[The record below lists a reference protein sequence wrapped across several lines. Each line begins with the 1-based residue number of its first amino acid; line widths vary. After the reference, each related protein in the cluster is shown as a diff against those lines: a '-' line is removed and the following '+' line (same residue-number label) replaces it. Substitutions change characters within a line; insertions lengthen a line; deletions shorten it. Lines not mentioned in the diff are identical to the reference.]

1 MKKKEKWDRRF
12 LELAKFIST
21 WSKDPSTKVG
31 AVIVDKDRRV
41 VSVGYNGFPA
51 GIKDDYRLDDR
62 ATKLDIAI
70 HAEINALSFANKKN
84 FKNCTVYTYP
94 MFPCSRCCSQ
104 LIQNKISRI
113 VSIES
118 ETQNWRLSIE
128 LSKQLCKEK
137 GVEFCLY

>member
-1 MKKKEKWDRRF
+1 MKKQEKWDRRF

-51 GIKDDYRLDDR
+51 GIKDDGRLDDR
-62 ATKLDIAI
+62 ETKLDIVV
-70 HAEINALSFANKKN
+70 HAEINALLFANKKS

-94 MFPCSRCCSQ
+94 MFPCSRCCAQ
-104 LIQNKISRI
+104 LIQSKACRI
-113 VSIES
+113 VSVQS
-118 ETQNWRLSIE
+118 DTQKWQKSIE